1 VIRDLADNFPAT
13 TLSPHFNAVYDM
25 VVNELNG
32 LTSEQLDFES
42 DEWEWSK
49 WSIRRQV
56 SHMASLHFRWILQ
69 RWGQYLFP
77 DGLPAIEDLNDL
89 ISSPNDRRLNEKKY
103 WEIASIL
110 RKLREAIELTHSI
123 FSSETIGSL
132 REKEIARDSPSNWKI
147 MAQAHPR
154 GIRWDSAKNPTV
166 SYITL
171 EATIR
176 HMYFEDITHL
186 YNIQRLKRA
195 QDLVCVVVLPNEGYW
210 VLPDWDRSE
219 P

>member
-1 VIRDLADNFPAT
+1 MIHDLPDSSPAT
-13 TLSPHFNAVYDM
+13 ALSPHFSTVYDM
-25 VVNELNG
+25 VVTELNG

-42 DEWEWSK
+42 AEWEWSK

-69 RWGQYLFP
+69 RWGEELFP
-77 DGLPAIEDLNDL
+77 NGLPAIDDLDDL
-89 ISSPNDRRLNEKKY
+89 ISSPNDRRLNEEKY
-103 WEIASIL
+103 WQISSIL
-110 RKLREAIELTHSI
+110 QKLREAIELTHSI
-123 FSSETIGSL
+123 CLSKTIGSL
-132 REKEIARDSPSNWKI
+132 RGMEIPRESPSHWKV
-147 MAQAHPR
+147 MAQAHR
-154 GIRWDSAKNPTV
+154 SGIRWDPAGDPTV

-195 QDLVCVVVLPNEGYW
+195 QGLICVVILPAEGYW